1 MKGQIVRI
9 ISNLFTVKIDNNL
22 YECRARGKF
31 RNDKE
36 TPVVGDYCEVD
47 IKNNYIIKL
56 FPRKNVLKR
65 PVIANIDMAVIVT
78 SVKKPDLSLNLMDK
92 LLINIIYNNIEPII
106 CFTKLDL
113 LNKEE
118 LSNLEIIVDYY
129 QKLGI
134 KVFNNKEIEKLKKVL
149 KNKIVVLTGQT
160 GAGKSSL
167 LNKFDS
173 RLNLK
178 TSSISEALGRG
189 VHTTRHVELF
199 NINNI
204 LIADTPGFSSL
215 SFENISTDDIKK
227 SFIEFNNYDCK
238 YKDCSHINEQE
249 CNIKNAVVN
258 NEIMK
263 SRYDNYVKFINE
275 VKK

>member
-9 ISNLFTVKIDNNL
+9 VSNLFTVKIDNNL

-215 SFENISTDDIKK
+215 SFENMSTDDIKK
-227 SFIEFNNYDCK
+227 NFIEFNNYDCK

>member
-9 ISNLFTVKIDNNL
+9 VSNLFTIKIDNNL

-189 VHTTRHVELF
+189 IHTTRHVELF

-215 SFENISTDDIKK
+215 SFENMSTDDIKK
-227 SFIEFNNYDCK
+227 NFIEFNNYDCK

>member
-9 ISNLFTVKIDNNL
+9 VSNLFTIKIDNNL

-215 SFENISTDDIKK
+215 SFENMSTDDIKK
-227 SFIEFNNYDCK
+227 NFIEFNNYDCK

>member
-215 SFENISTDDIKK
+215 SFENMSTDDIKK
-227 SFIEFNNYDCK
+227 NFIEFNNYDCK

>member
-36 TPVVGDYCEVD
+36 TPVVGDYCEID

-56 FPRKNVLKR
+56 FERKNVLKR

-78 SVKKPDLSLNLMDK
+78 SVKKPDLSLNLLDK
-92 LLINIIYNNIEPII
+92 LLINIIHNNIEPII
-106 CFTKLDL
+106 CLTKLDL

-118 LSNLEIIVDYY
+118 LSNLEIIVNYY

-189 VHTTRHVELF
+189 IHTTRHVELF

-215 SFENISTDDIKK
+215 SFENMSIDDIKK